1 MFVDIYTHILPP
13 KVASALEAMGGNL
26 GIAKR
31 MKAVRDVWDFDS
43 RFRAMDQVRDYR
55 QIISLPNPPLEAFT
69 TPAQAIE
76 LARVAN
82 DGMAELCQKHEDR
95 FPAFVAALPMHEVEP
110 SLAEAKRAID
120 QLGANGIQLFTNVN
134 GRPIDAPDY
143 APLFDLAAAYDLPV
157 WLHPTRTADFPDY
170 TSEKFSRYE
179 MWWCFGWPYE
189 TSVAMARLVF
199 TGLFDRHP
207 EIKIITHHGGG
218 MIPFFDKRI
227 EMGLACL
234 GGRTKEEDY
243 SGVLKSLKRPFV
255 DYFHDFYADTA
266 LFGDSLGLDCALK
279 FFGPE
284 KMVFASDAPFGP
296 IKLHTDAVE
305 SRDLARPTHEAIT
318 RRNAEKLLKMSFA

>member
-1 MFVDIYTHILPP
+1 MT
-13 KVASALEAMGGNL
+13 
-26 GIAKR
+26 
-31 MKAVRDVWDFDS
+31 
-43 RFRAMDQVRDYR
+43 
-55 QIISLPNPPLEAFT
+55 
-69 TPAQAIE
+69 
-76 LARVAN
+76 
-82 DGMAELCQKHEDR
+82 ELCRQHPDR
-95 FPAFVAALPMHEVEP
+95 FPGFVAALPMHEVEP

-120 QLGANGIQLFTNVN
+120 QLGAKGIQLFTNVN
-134 GRPIDAPDY
+134 GKPIDAAEY
-143 APLFDLAAAYDLPV
+143 APLFALAADYDLPV

-170 TSEKFSRYE
+170 TTEKFSRYE

-207 EIKIITHHGGG
+207 KIKVITHHGGG

-227 EMGLACL
+227 EHGLASL

-243 SGVLKSLKRPFV
+243 SGVLKSLKRPFM

-279 FFGPE
+279 FFGTE

-305 SRDLARPTHEAIT
+305 ARDFERAIYEAIT
-318 RRNAEKLLKMSFA
+318 RRNAEKLLKTSFA